1 MLIKGGALLAYRVSP
16 VGKIDVHL
24 LSKHF
29 THHEI
34 EQPLHEDILCIQR
47 QALAFIAIKRHEPG
61 MANACRADAWC
72 GFRQCIVD
80 AVKFLK
86 AQHSLIFGVAPRR
99 YRPSFFIQVYQRR
112 ENHCI
117 DLRQRQIP
125 FSRNLLPIVFLN
137 QSNPVKFSAQGA

>member
-1 MLIKGGALLAYRVSP
+1 MLMKGGAFRAHRVSP

-34 EQPLHEDILCIQR
+34 EQPLHEDILCIHG
-47 QALAFIAIKRHEPG
+47 QAFAFIAIKRHEPG
-61 MANACRADAWC
+61 MANACRADARC
-72 GFRQCIVD
+72 GFRQRIID

-117 DLRQRQIP
+117 DLRQRQVP
-125 FSRNLLPIVFLN
+125 FSRNRLPVVLLN
-137 QSNPVKFSAQGA
+137 QSNPVKFFAQGA